1 MGVDVH
7 CLSSSIPLRDI
18 GILAQV
24 KGFQLS
30 GTVEHAFLVRA
41 VKGELIYGWY
51 AGDNVLGVF
60 WSGTQD
66 QSARAG
72 LG

>member
-18 GILAQV
+18 GVLAQV
-24 KGFQLS
+24 KGFQLCS
-30 GTVEHAFLVRA
+30 TVEHAFLVRA

-51 AGDNVLGVF
+51 A
-60 WSGTQD
+60 
-66 QSARAG
+66 
-72 LG
+72 